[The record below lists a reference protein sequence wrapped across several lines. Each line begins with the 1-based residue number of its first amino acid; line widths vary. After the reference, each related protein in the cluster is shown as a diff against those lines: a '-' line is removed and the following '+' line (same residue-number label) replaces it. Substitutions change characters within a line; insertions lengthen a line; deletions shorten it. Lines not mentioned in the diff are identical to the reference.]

1 MAATKWCQPSGD
13 QSRRILGPLIPA
25 AKEALPKI
33 ALRVAAL
40 GPLQSK
46 EMTVENKGKTEVRE
60 LSYFEADAEFEV
72 AGKLVKVRPQCVVRP
87 GNVVE
92 SGIRKLQMYAYFT
105 VKGKDLGRRAGHQEA
120 TLIAGGRRRVPARD
134 YFFWSDFW
142 SRWAASSVF
151 CFIKARI

>member
-40 GPLQSK
+40 GPLQSE

-72 AGKLVKVRPQCVVRP
+72 AGRLVKVRPQCVVRP

-105 VKGKDLGRRAGHQEA
+105 VKGKDLGLSGERANMDIDVRMGMQCHAGEPVTKKRR
-120 TLIAGGRRRVPARD
+120 
-134 YFFWSDFW
+134 
-142 SRWAASSVF
+142 
-151 CFIKARI
+151 